1 MRATGRIR
9 RTLALA
15 ALPVAFVVALPGV
28 AAAEPVVPDPNL
40 RVSVHDL
47 VVCRAVLTID
57 LSQATVP
64 LKEEVFAGGKV
75 TVRISADVL
84 FAFGEAKPTKAASYE
99 LGVLATRLH
108 TASRTVLVAGYTDSI
123 GSPASNLTL
132 SQRRADAVKAELAKH
147 TGGGFTIVATGHGE
161 ADPVAPNTKDGK
173 DYSAGRAKNRRV
185 EITFTNN

>member
-1 MRATGRIR
+1 MRATGGIR
-9 RTLALA
+9 RIFALA

-47 VVCRAVLTID
+47 VVGRAVLTID
-57 LSQATVP
+57 LSQAIVP

-84 FAFGEAKPTKAASYE
+84 FDFGEATLTMAARQE
-99 LGVLATRLH
+99 IGVLATRLRA
-108 TASRTVLVAGYTDSI
+108 ASGTVLVAGYTDGI

-132 SQRRADAVKAELAKH
+132 SQRRADAVKAELTKH
-147 TGGGFTIVATGHGE
+147 TGGGFSIVAAGHGE
-161 ADPVAPNTKDGK
+161 ANPVAPNTKDGK

-185 EITFTNN
+185 EITFTKN